1 MTGLMIIA
9 AVVVAMAVAT
19 GSKKSNGKAL
29 GSSTSMLFGNKNLN
43 AGAAC

>member
-9 AVVVAMAVAT
+9 EVVVAMEDEMD
-19 GSKKSNGKAL
+19 SKKNNGKFL

>member
-1 MTGLMIIA
+1 MTGLLIIA

-19 GSKKSNGKAL
+19 GSKKSNGKFL
-29 GSSTSMLFGNKNLN
+29 GSSTSMQFGNKNLN

>member
-9 AVVVAMAVAT
+9 VAVVAMVAAT
-19 GSKKSNGKAL
+19 GSKKNNGKFL

>member
-9 AVVVAMAVAT
+9 AVVVAMAVAM
-19 GSKKSNGKAL
+19 GSKKFL

>member
-19 GSKKSNGKAL
+19 GSKKSNGKFL
-29 GSSTSMLFGNKNLN
+29 RSSTLMLFGKKNLN
-43 AGAAC
+43 AGVAC